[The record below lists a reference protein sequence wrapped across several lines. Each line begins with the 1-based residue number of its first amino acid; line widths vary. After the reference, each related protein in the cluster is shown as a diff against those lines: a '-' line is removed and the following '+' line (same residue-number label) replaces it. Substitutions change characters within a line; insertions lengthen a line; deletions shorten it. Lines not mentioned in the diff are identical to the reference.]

1 MHDAAGGCILL
12 VKIEKN
18 TAASA
23 PIRSSGL
30 NGADIRA
37 LRRSRG
43 WTLSDLAEQLNRSV
57 GWLSQVER
65 GQSEPAL
72 ADIRGVAALFDLPV
86 SFFFSQ
92 SPDTAEAAYVVRGD
106 SRRTMSDEGKGL
118 VESLLSPDLGG
129 AFEIVHSVFEAGA
142 RCPEPF
148 VRPTEEAG
156 YVIEGSLTLIIDGE
170 RFILKQGD
178 SFRFAGETISWV
190 NEGEVPAVLIW
201 VIAPPVY

>member
-1 MHDAAGGCILL
+1 ML

-18 TAASA
+18 TAAST
-23 PIRSSGL
+23 PIRSSGSI
-30 NGADIRA
+30 GADIRA

-43 WTLSDLAEQLNRSV
+43 WTLSDLAELLDRSV
-57 GWLSQVER
+57 GWMSQVER

-72 ADIRGVAALFDLPV
+72 TDIRGVAVLFELPV

-106 SRRTMSDEGKGL
+106 SLRTMSDEGKGL

-129 AFEIVHSVFEAGA
+129 AFEILHSVFESGA

>member
-1 MHDAAGGCILL
+1 ML
-12 VKIEKN
+12 VKIKKN
-18 TAASA
+18 QAASA
-23 PIRSSGL
+23 PIRSSGSI
-30 NGADIRA
+30 GGDIRA

-43 WTLSDLAEQLNRSV
+43 WTLSDLAEQLDRSV

-72 ADIRGVAALFDLPV
+72 ADIRVVAALFDLPV

-92 SPDTAEAAYVVRGD
+92 SLDTAEAAYVVRGD